1 MTGRV
6 QALRSNVSG
15 SRPTGR
21 QPGEIYVNWADGQ
34 IGVINSSNGAQD
46 FVAVRFFSTTANY
59 NTGDFVIQGGQL
71 YRAIAVSPA
80 GAFVPANWAQI
91 GGSVGIGVAPSNP
104 QPGTLWWDSVSG
116 QLFVWYNDGD
126 TSQWVIANNA
136 TALLNTGFLPLVG
149 GTLTGPLTL
158 AGNPATALQATP
170 KQYVDSLPVAMN
182 DNRIING
189 DMRID
194 QRNNGA
200 LVPVGGYSI
209 DRWAIAMGVAG
220 KYTAQRTASAAMAA
234 NGFPYALNFVSTS
247 AYSPAASDSFFAY
260 QAIEAD
266 MASDFAW
273 GTAGAQPVTLSFW
286 VNLSVAGTYSG
297 VIANAPAPPTRCY
310 PFSFAAIVGW
320 TKVIITIPG
329 DTAGTWVMSGNA
341 AALYLKLDL
350 GSGSNL
356 RAPAGAWANGNY
368 NGAIGAVGIV
378 TTNAAFMQI
387 TGVKLEI
394 GSVATPFNRQ
404 TPAKSMVDCQR
415 YFRFFKPSFA
425 NGGIAQFIGSSATT
439 QGFSIHYL
447 DTPMRSSPT
456 ITASGNFT
464 AWQPS
469 GGAPVTFS
477 AASLM
482 TNFSWLMAWT
492 ATGLAIAQPG
502 ILRDADGTA
511 QVLATAEL

>member
-6 QALRSNVSG
+6 QTLRSNVSG

-116 QLFVWYNDGD
+116 QLFVWYNDGN

-136 TALLNTGFLPLVG
+136 TALLNTGFLPLAG

-170 KQYVDSLPVAMN
+170 KQYVDALPVAMN

-200 LVPVGGYSI
+200 SGTAISYMV
-209 DRWAIAMGVAG
+209 DRWVYGASIVGKGTWSRYAHGPGGIATTGCG
-220 KYTAQRTASAAMAA
+220 YNLGFTSASAYAPLAA
-234 NGFPYALNFVSTS
+234 DAFYFHQPV
-247 AYSPAASDSFFAY
+247 
-260 QAIEAD
+260 EAD
-266 MASDFAW
+266 MAGDFAW
-273 GTAGAQPVTLSFW
+273 GGAGAQPVTLSFW
-286 VNLSVAGTYSG
+286 VTSSLTGTFSG
-297 VIANAPAPPTRCY
+297 AIRNYPLPSTRSY
-310 PFSFAAIVGW
+310 PFSFNIPVANTY
-320 TKVIITIPG
+320 TKIAITIPG
-329 DTAGTWVMSGNA
+329 DTAGTWVLQGNA
-341 AALYLKLDL
+341 AALAVIFDL
-350 GSGSNL
+350 GSGATW
-356 RAPAGAWANGNY
+356 RGPANAWAAGNFVGA
-368 NGAIGAVGIV
+368 NGAQSVVATNGA
-378 TTNAAFMQI
+378 TYNI
-387 TGVKLEI
+387 TGVKLEV
-394 GSVATPFNRQ
+394 GSIATPFDRQ
-404 TPAKSMVDCQR
+404 SPAKTLNDCRR
-415 YFRFFKPSFA
+415 YYQQLG
-425 NGGIAQFIGSSATT
+425 NGASNTVGIQGYAGAVGPLFSCTIGYQAMRAAPTAVAVGTFSSANTGPINLYGGLQT
-439 QGFSIHYL
+439 MLLQVGPPAVGGFSYYN
-447 DTPMRSSPT
+447 T
-456 ITASGNFT
+456 G
-464 AWQPS
+464 
-469 GGAPVTFS
+469 
-477 AASLM
+477 AASY
-482 TNFSWLMAWT
+482 
-492 ATGLAIAQPG
+492 IA
-502 ILRDADGTA
+502 L
-511 QVLATAEL
+511 TAEL

>member
-136 TALLNTGFLPLVG
+136 TALLNTGFLPLAG

-200 LVPVGGYSI
+200 SGTGFGY
-209 DRWAIAMGVAG
+209 
-220 KYTAQRTASAAMAA
+220 
-234 NGFPYALNFVSTS
+234 
-247 AYSPAASDSFFAY
+247 
-260 QAIEAD
+260 
-266 MASDFAW
+266 
-273 GTAGAQPVTLSFW
+273 
-286 VNLSVAGTYSG
+286 
-297 VIANAPAPPTRCY
+297 
-310 PFSFAAIVGW
+310 
-320 TKVIITIPG
+320 
-329 DTAGTWVMSGNA
+329 
-341 AALYLKLDL
+341 LY
-350 GSGSNL
+350 
-356 RAPAGAWANGNY
+356 R
-368 NGAIGAVGIV
+368 
-378 TTNAAFMQI
+378 
-387 TGVKLEI
+387 
-394 GSVATPFNRQ
+394 
-404 TPAKSMVDCQR
+404 
-415 YFRFFKPSFA
+415 
-425 NGGIAQFIGSSATT
+425 
-439 QGFSIHYL
+439 
-447 DTPMRSSPT
+447 
-456 ITASGNFT
+456 
-464 AWQPS
+464 
-469 GGAPVTFS
+469 
-477 AASLM
+477 
-482 TNFSWLMAWT
+482 
-492 ATGLAIAQPG
+492 
-502 ILRDADGTA
+502 
-511 QVLATAEL
+511 

>member
-136 TALLNTGFLPLVG
+136 TALLNTGFLPLAG

-170 KQYVDSLPVAMN
+170 KQYIDALPVAMN

-194 QRNNGA
+194 QRNQGA
-200 LVPVGGYSI
+200 SGTGFGYCI
-209 DRWAIAMGVAG
+209 DRWSYSSNQATKGTWQRSAQGASGIA
-220 KYTAQRTASAAMAA
+220 T
-234 NGFPYALNFVSTS
+234 NGCGYNLLFTSSS
-247 AYSPAASDSFFAY
+247 AYSALAGDNFGFF
-260 QAIEAD
+260 QRIEAD
-266 MASDFAW
+266 MIGDFAW
-273 GTAGAQPVTLSFW
+273 GTTGAQPVTLSFW
-286 VNLSVAGTYSG
+286 VTSSLTWNVWRRNSKSAAPGFDTLLSVRLLTSHRQCVDKG
-297 VIANAPAPPTRCY
+297 RHHY
-310 PFSFAAIVGW
+310 P
-320 TKVIITIPG
+320 
-329 DTAGTWVMSGNA
+329 
-341 AALYLKLDL
+341 
-350 GSGSNL
+350 
-356 RAPAGAWANGNY
+356 R
-368 NGAIGAVGIV
+368 
-378 TTNAAFMQI
+378 
-387 TGVKLEI
+387 
-394 GSVATPFNRQ
+394 
-404 TPAKSMVDCQR
+404 
-415 YFRFFKPSFA
+415 
-425 NGGIAQFIGSSATT
+425 
-439 QGFSIHYL
+439 
-447 DTPMRSSPT
+447 
-456 ITASGNFT
+456 
-464 AWQPS
+464 
-469 GGAPVTFS
+469 
-477 AASLM
+477 
-482 TNFSWLMAWT
+482 
-492 ATGLAIAQPG
+492 
-502 ILRDADGTA
+502 
-511 QVLATAEL
+511 